1 METPQLVDFT
11 FLAGLVMGAVIG
23 LIAKSRNRSGTTWWL
38 LFSLI
43 AMVGLFSSVYA
54 ANFARGSDPYL
65 PMAIGLLC
73 MVSGPVAIIYLFLT
87 KKKCPNC
94 GQPVSRQGFRD
105 NLCPSCNEPV
115 RKISE

>member
-1 METPQLVDFT
+1 MGTPQLVDLT

-23 LIAKSRNRSGTTWWL
+23 LIAKSRNRSGTAWWL

-54 ANFARGSDPYL
+54 ANFASGSDQDL
-65 PMAIGLLC
+65 PMEIGLLC
-73 MVSGPVAIIYLFLT
+73 ILSGPIAILFLFFT

-94 GQPVSRQGFRD
+94 GKPVPRQGFRD